1 MKTTIAL
8 RETAKT
14 PINVYKRIPVDVKVA
29 AELVYQALQD
39 PKCAEVRKALH
50 EMNLL
55 DSELKTINLPNLHF
69 QIVHELPLARLA
81 KGKSPMTLKALTE
94 QQGGSPSSLKHCILM
109 GLTIL
114 LMTVASYMFAAYA
127 DMRSYQNNCAD
138 VIAMFDPNRSA
149 SSYFKT
155 LLNFTYMVF
164 NKEHTK
170 HCELLQKKYGTI
182 ATALANQLHDSISS
196 FQGRI
201 AVSAAIVTSLAAIFS
216 EGIRALICIA
226 ARFLGNLG
234 SICDQNC
241 KREKQKSKSKSK
253 SSEEEE
259 EEE

>member
-1 MKTTIAL
+1 MKSTIVL
-8 RETAKT
+8 RDAHKT
-14 PINVYKRIPVDVKVA
+14 QLNLYKRIPMDVKVA

-39 PKCAEVRKALH
+39 PMCAEVRKALAD
-50 EMNLL
+50 MNLL
-55 DSELKTINLPNLHF
+55 DHNLKTIDLPSLHF
-69 QIVHELPLARLA
+69 QIVHELPLARLG
-81 KGKSPMTLKALTE
+81 KGKTPLTLKALTE
-94 QQGGSPSSLKHCILM
+94 QQGGSPTSLKHCILM
-109 GLTIL
+109 GLVIL

-138 VIAMFDPNRSA
+138 VIGMFDPNRSA

-170 HCELLQKKYGTI
+170 HCEMLHKKYGNL

-226 ARFLGNLG
+226 ARFLGTLG

-241 KREKQKSKSKSK
+241 KRDKQKTKSK
-253 SSEEEE
+253 SSEEEDE
-259 EEE
+259 